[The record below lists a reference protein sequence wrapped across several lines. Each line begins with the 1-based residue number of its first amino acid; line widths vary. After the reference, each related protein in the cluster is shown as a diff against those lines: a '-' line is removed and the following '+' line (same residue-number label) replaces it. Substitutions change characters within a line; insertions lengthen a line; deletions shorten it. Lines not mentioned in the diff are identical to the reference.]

1 MSIERRIIRGTSVRA
16 LSSGD
21 ALSIEGT
28 AAPFRKY
35 AQLKGFKE
43 TIAPGA
49 FRGWLKRSADGT
61 AGVDTA
67 CLFNHD
73 PSQVLGRFSNRT
85 LSAEEVSSGL
95 NYRCLLPDTSF
106 ARDLHASIARRDVV
120 GCSFGFAC
128 DPSGSDESWDEMDD
142 EDEDDDGKRSRRS
155 GPRTIRRTIRNFK
168 MVTDIGPVTFPA
180 YSGTEVNSRSMFAVE
195 PIPEGCPMEYR
206 SLILAARGEDVDRA
220 NFAKRRRDLM
230 NQVLS

>member
-106 ARDLHASIARRDVV
+106 ARDLHASIARRDVT

-128 DPSGSDESWDEMDD
+128 DPSGSDEDWDEMDD
-142 EDEDDDGKRSRRS
+142 DEADDGMRSRRS
-155 GPRTIRRTIRNFK
+155 GRVIRRTIRNFK

-180 YSGTEVNSRSMFAVE
+180 YTSGTEVNSRSLFTVE
-195 PIPEGCPMEYR
+195 AIPEGCPVEFRALLM
-206 SLILAARGEDVDRA
+206 AARGEDVDRA

-230 NQVLS
+230 NQVIS